1 MASQRVQSLILY
13 TVCEQ
18 DKKGEP
24 PFIPLSCVQ
33 RTTKKKAL
41 ADLREERRSGIAEA
55 ENAYIA
61 KVVYTRAD

>member
-1 MASQRVQSLILY
+1 M
-13 TVCEQ
+13 
-18 DKKGEP
+18 
-24 PFIPLSCVQ
+24 
-33 RTTKKKAL
+33 KKAL